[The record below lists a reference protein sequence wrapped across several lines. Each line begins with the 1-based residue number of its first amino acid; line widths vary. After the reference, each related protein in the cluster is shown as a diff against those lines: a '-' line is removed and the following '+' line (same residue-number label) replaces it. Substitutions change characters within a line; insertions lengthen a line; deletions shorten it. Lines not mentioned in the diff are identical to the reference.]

1 MCVHGFELDCNE
13 EVDGGK
19 GQGGHVGE
27 LVKLKVR
34 RTGWDY
40 NLSVPPF
47 ASLIRFPS
55 NSLSIS
61 IYSFSLLSF
70 RSHSCIVAVKEKT
83 YIQQD
88 VPTCI
93 YTHNNNNSGCIYI
106 GLVSYYASS
115 ISRVDYAVEDNGPQ
129 LALPILFFLPGRS
142 TDHNTLLRATLPG
155 RIIK

>member
-55 NSLSIS
+55 NSLSL
-61 IYSFSLLSF
+61 YF
-70 RSHSCIVAVKEKT
+70 
-83 YIQQD
+83 D
-88 VPTCI
+88 
-93 YTHNNNNSGCIYI
+93 
-106 GLVSYYASS
+106 
-115 ISRVDYAVEDNGPQ
+115 
-129 LALPILFFLPGRS
+129 LFFLSALLQISLVYSCSERENIYPTGRPHLHIY
-142 TDHNTLLRATLPG
+142 TQQQQQRVYIYRT
-155 RIIK
+155 RIILCFVDFSSRLRSQRQWSPVGSPNSLFFYPVDRQITIPCCAPPCRDV